1 MLRVPTGAALG
12 VIAWLFVWSSF
23 LRGATFATV
32 PAVGLAGIS
41 LIAGFVSGRATTKL
55 QDLFATL
62 FAFNDVVN
70 GLAKPPTAPPR
81 AEGKKPT
88 PTDPELDRAMAEAEL
103 VLRGKDLAA
112 DDIYK
117 LAELLK
123 QKNKFGHARRL
134 YRPAL
139 GGTLV
144 GS

>member
-1 MLRVPTGAALG
+1 MLRVTGGALG
-12 VIAWLFVWSSF
+12 VIAWLVVWSTF
-23 LRGATFATV
+23 LSRGAPFATA

-55 QDLFATL
+55 HDLFARL
-62 FAFNDVVN
+62 FAFLDVVN
-70 GLAKPPTAPPR
+70 GLAGKPSTAPR
-81 AEGKKPT
+81 EGREAT
-88 PTDPELDRAMAEAEL
+88 STDAELDRAVAEAEL

-134 YRPAL
+134 
-139 GGTLV
+139 
-144 GS
+144 